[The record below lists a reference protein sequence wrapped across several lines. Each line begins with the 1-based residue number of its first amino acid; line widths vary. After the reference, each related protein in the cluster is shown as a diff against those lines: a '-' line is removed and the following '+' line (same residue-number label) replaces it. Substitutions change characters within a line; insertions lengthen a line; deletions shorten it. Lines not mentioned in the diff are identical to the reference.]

1 MSSHSNYK
9 LHDTLRKLSRKEI
22 KQIKKMLISPFFVG
36 RKDVG
41 DLFGFLSEFTL
52 KDKPFPAKEQVF
64 KNVFPDKSFNYAL
77 LRGTM
82 SDLFELI
89 EQYFLIDKQ
98 KSNVIK
104 TRHLL
109 AEIYRQ
115 RDLTKCY
122 QTVVKKTAHL
132 LENYPQRNEFYY
144 RQLLDFQMEEME
156 FLIDN
161 ERTKNFN
168 LDDISDTIDI
178 LYLVQKLKHTC
189 TQFSHKR
196 VYNADYDFGLLPHF
210 LAPIEQEKYLSI
222 PAIGIYYYCYRFL
235 TATDGDEYFLKFKE
249 ILFRDKKY
257 FDQSEIKGLHLHALN
272 FCIRQLN
279 KGRKQ
284 FSKEILDLYK
294 DGLKDGYLLENG
306 QLSQFSYNN
315 IVAAGT
321 RLEAFDWSEKFIEN
335 YAKFLDPEHR
345 ERTINFNLARLEYS
359 RKNYDKAMIHLQNS
373 EYKEVLNTLIAKTIL
388 ARIYYEQ
395 GNIDALISHLDS
407 FQIYV
412 RRKEVS
418 EFYRINYLNNI
429 RFVRKLVGLT
439 GESREKESLKTEIE
453 AEQTLFEKSWLLEKL
468 DEI

>member
-1 MSSHSNYK
+1 MKASSNYK
-9 LHDTLRKLSRKEI
+9 LYNTLRKLSQKEV
-22 KQIKKMLISPFFVG
+22 KQIKKLLKSPFFVL
-36 RKDVG
+36 RDDVG
-41 DLFGFLSEFTL
+41 RLFDYLSIFVL

-64 KNVFPDKSFNYAL
+64 DKVYLDRAFNYTL

-82 SDLFELI
+82 SDLFVLI
-89 EQYFLIDKQ
+89 EEYFLISKQ
-98 KSNVIK
+98 RSNTFQ

-115 RDLTKCY
+115 RDLSKCY
-122 QTVVKKTAHL
+122 SGVVKKTGEL
-132 LENYPQRNEFYY
+132 LEKYPQRNEFYY
-144 RQLLDFQMEEME
+144 RQLLDYQKEEME
-156 FLIDN
+156 FLIAN
-161 ERTKNFN
+161 QRTKNFN
-168 LDDISDTIDI
+168 LEDISSTIDI

-189 TQFSHKR
+189 TQFSHQQ
-196 VYNADYDFGLLPHF
+196 VYNADYDFGLLPHL

-235 TATDGDEYFLKFKE
+235 TETEGDEYFLKFKE
-249 ILFRDKKY
+249 ILFKDKKD
-257 FDQSEIKGLHLHALN
+257 FDQYEVKGLHLHAIN

-294 DGLKDGYLLENG
+294 DGLEGGYLLENG

-321 RLEAFDWSEKFIEN
+321 RLEEFDWSENFIN
-335 YAKFLDPEHR
+335 TYADYLDSEHR
-345 ERTINFNLARLEYS
+345 EQTINFNYARLEYS

-395 GNIDALISHLDS
+395 GKIDALFSHLDS
-407 FQIYV
+407 FQVYV

-418 EFYRINYLNNI
+418 EFYRTNYLNNI
-429 RFVRKLVGLT
+429 RFVKKLVALT
-439 GESREKESLKTEIE
+439 RDKKQIE
-453 AEQTLFEKSWLLEKL
+453 ALRVEIQNEKVLFEKPWLLEKL
-468 DEI
+468 GEM